1 MPRLRKDGCWMT
13 STRGQVDRQV
23 RHARCSVLMLRDQH
37 LLLVLNAMQ
46 LQRWKMDEEQQS
58 HEMWRRP
65 RPGRPWRL
73 LLAQASTA
81 TAAAR
86 AEQRLAS
93 ELTMAMREV
102 RDGRYS

>member
-1 MPRLRKDGCWMT
+1 
-13 STRGQVDRQV
+13 
-23 RHARCSVLMLRDQH
+23 
-37 LLLVLNAMQ
+37 
-46 LQRWKMDEEQQS
+46 MDEEQQS

-86 AEQRLAS
+86 AEQRLTGV
-93 ELTMAMREV
+93 LTMAMREV
-102 RDGRYS
+102 RDDVWDQTLFDEYETQTEFKD